1 MPMSKI
7 YTQMGVDYTS
17 STFHGEFKPPKQKK
31 SLFDG
36 FTLFTILFLSSLFFV
51 MYMASVSRENREIN
65 FLDKCVK
72 VGNSSKQCEFELEK
86 NKLNNSY
93 VPIVIPM
100 R

>member
-1 MPMSKI
+1 
-7 YTQMGVDYTS
+7 
-17 STFHGEFKPPKQKK
+17 
-31 SLFDG
+31 
-36 FTLFTILFLSSLFFV
+36 

-86 NKLNNSY
+86 NKLNSSY